1 MILGKSVAPCEGEN
15 LVKSYLCTE
24 FNSKVFG
31 IKAKGYLEVTN
42 KRLLFQALGSSMS
55 GWSVIH
61 NEVSIA
67 DVSEIK
73 IYKGAS
79 FNLMMFIAGVILA
92 IMLAAFLKA
101 ILLFAFDVNG
111 VGSLISFAGLVY
123 AIYWLYKNCRKEA
136 FSLLINTKGGQGN
149 VVNLAGLSP
158 FSGGNTAASKAL
170 VAAPGKDSEL
180 MMKEIGALVLDIQ
193 SLGDYGIEK
202 WTNKT
207 STVLA

>member
-1 MILGKSVAPCEGEN
+1 MILGKSVAPCEGES
-15 LVKSYLCTE
+15 LIKSYLCTE
-24 FNSKVFG
+24 FNSSFFG

-42 KRLLFQALGSSMS
+42 KRLLFQALGKNIS

-79 FNLMMFIAGVILA
+79 FNIIQFIIGILISILLVGFIKTGLAYAGIDGLGTIIA
-92 IMLAAFLKA
+92 LAA
-101 ILLFAFDVNG
+101 
-111 VGSLISFAGLVY
+111 LVY
-123 AIYWLYKNCRKEA
+123 AIYWLYKRARREA

-149 VVNLAGLSP
+149 VVNLAGMSP
-158 FSGGNTAASKAL
+158 FAGGNTAASKAL
-170 VAAPGKDSEL
+170 IAAPGKDSEIML
-180 MMKEIGALVLDIQ
+180 KEIGALVLDIQ

-202 WTNKT
+202 WTNK
-207 STVLA
+207 SNVVLS